1 MTHRRPARRAAALLA
16 LGLTALAIGAA
27 PAVLGHA
34 ALLTAE
40 PADDATLS
48 GSPAE
53 IVMTF
58 TQNLDPARSS
68 IRVVD
73 AAGTAVAEGGRV
85 DPGDDVRTMRLA
97 LTTPLAPG
105 TYSVRW
111 TSFSAE
117 DSEQERGTTTF
128 TIVAATP
135 APTEAPSAGAS
146 AAATT
151 TPSAPSPAPSPSPAP
166 APSSPAAST
175 ADVLIPI
182 VAVLV
187 VLAGLGLWLLRD
199 RSRGAS

>member
-1 MTHRRPARRAAALLA
+1 M
-16 LGLTALAIGAA
+16 
-27 PAVLGHA
+27 
-34 ALLTAE
+34 TAE
-40 PADDATLS
+40 PAHGATLA

-117 DSEQERGTTTF
+117 DSEQQRGTTTF

-135 APTEAPSAGAS
+135 APTVAPSAGAG

-151 TPSAPSPAPSPSPAP
+151 TPPAPSPSPSP
-166 APSSPAAST
+166 SPSSSAAST

-187 VLAGLGLWLLRD
+187 VLAGPGLWLLRG
-199 RSRGAS
+199 RSRGVS